1 MIKLKY
7 HMLAQQDKVTYKLF
21 SFFVFEEEDRSY
33 FSGANPV
40 ERLVRILL

>member
-21 SFFVFEEEDRSY
+21 SFFVFEEDRSY